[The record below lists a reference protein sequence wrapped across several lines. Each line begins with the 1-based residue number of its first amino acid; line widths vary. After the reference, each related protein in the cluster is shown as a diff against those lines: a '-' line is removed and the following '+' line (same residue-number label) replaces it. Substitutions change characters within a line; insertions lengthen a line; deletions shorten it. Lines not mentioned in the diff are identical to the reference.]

1 MQEDRLVV
9 SIVDE
14 KGSRQFSL
22 PRNVTKLAIIG
33 AFVVA
38 GLFSLSFVAMYFL
51 MHQVNDIAKQKSNA
65 IAQYHSI
72 YQKNALLRNAI
83 RERTDELEVVNSKID
98 KLEDIVSIKRNIT
111 QQPQITKVDL
121 QSISNTHKLLL
132 LSLIPNGDPLKN
144 FTSKHLTA
152 ERLHPLRNV
161 SGVDGAMDY
170 IVPKSTPV
178 YATADGVVVLVQN
191 NGKTG
196 LGNVIK
202 LTHSFGFSSVYAH
215 LDTLTINKGDFVQ
228 KGQIIGYSGN
238 SGRSNGERLY
248 YEVGFLGNSL
258 NPATYASWNF
268 DNFDAIFQK
277 EDGIDWKNLVWAIED
292 IAKLQTL
299 RVSSSEKLK
308 RESL

>member
-152 ERLHPLRNV
+152 KRSHPLRNV
-161 SGVDGAMDY
+161 SGVDAMDY

-277 EDGIDWKNLVWAIED
+277 EDGIDWKDLVLGD
-292 IAKLQTL
+292 
-299 RVSSSEKLK
+299 
-308 RESL
+308 